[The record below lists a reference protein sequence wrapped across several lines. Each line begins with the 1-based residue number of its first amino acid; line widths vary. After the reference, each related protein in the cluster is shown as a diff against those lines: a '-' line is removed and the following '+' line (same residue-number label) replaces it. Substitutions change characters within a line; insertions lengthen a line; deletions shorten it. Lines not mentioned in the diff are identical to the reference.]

1 MDKFRSAMLA
11 AVLGIAFASGAA
23 AQMTAPRDSARP
35 PAEGASGTDPSPR
48 DAQDRRDPE
57 KDQSN
62 SDLAIERDKC
72 GDLSDDAK
80 ERCILDARMQRDRI
94 PLPSAVKSPSQMRG
108 PSK

>member
-1 MDKFRSAMLA
+1 MGKFKSAMLA
-11 AVLGIAFASGAA
+11 AAIGIAFASGAA
-23 AQMTAPRDSARP
+23 AQMTGPRDSTRP
-35 PAEGASGTDPSPR
+35 PAESASGTDPSPR

-80 ERCILDARMQRDRI
+80 ERCIRDARMQRDRI
-94 PLPSAVKSPSQMRG
+94 PLPSAVKSQQRG
-108 PSK
+108 NSK